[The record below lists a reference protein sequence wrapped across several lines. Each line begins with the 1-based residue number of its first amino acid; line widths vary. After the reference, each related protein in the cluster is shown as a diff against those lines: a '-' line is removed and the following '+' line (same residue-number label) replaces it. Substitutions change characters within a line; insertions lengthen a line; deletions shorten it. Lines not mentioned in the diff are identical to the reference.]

1 MHAGQG
7 FGLASYPKGLTCIK
21 NKRPMISGN
30 ENVLLKVENLKKH
43 FPITG
48 GIFSR
53 PVAQVHALDGVSFS
67 VSAGETL
74 GIVGESGCG
83 KSTTGR
89 LILRL
94 MEPTEGKVWF
104 EGKDVFSLERKEMQQ
119 LRQDMTMIFQDPY
132 SSLDTRMSIGRI
144 VSEPLKIHR
153 LTQSRKETE
162 ERVAAVLERV
172 GLPPEHMRRYPHQ
185 FSGGQRQRI
194 AIARTLVL
202 KPKLIIAD
210 EPVSSLDVSIQAQVL
225 NLLMDLQKENRLTY
239 VFIAHDLR
247 VVQYVSNR
255 VVVMYLGRVMEMAPV
270 EEIYSR
276 PKHPYTVALLS
287 AATLPDPRAK
297 KRRLTLHGDVPSPIN
312 PPPGC
317 VFQLRCPARSEG
329 CSVVPPEIREVS
341 PGHFVSCHYPVG

>member
-1 MHAGQG
+1 
-7 FGLASYPKGLTCIK
+7 
-21 NKRPMISGN
+21 MIPEN
-30 ENVLLKVENLKKH
+30 ENVLLKVENLKKY
-43 FPITG
+43 FPIAG

-53 PVAQVHALDGVSFS
+53 PVARVHAVDGVSFKI
-67 VSAGETL
+67 SAGETL

-94 MEPTEGKVWF
+94 MDPTEGKVWF
-104 EGKDVFSLERKEMQQ
+104 EGKDVFSLERKEMQR

-132 SSLDTRMSIGRI
+132 SSLDTRMSVGRI
-144 VSEPLKIHR
+144 VSEPLKIHS
-153 LTQSRKETE
+153 LTRSKKETA
-162 ERVAAVLERV
+162 ERVAAVLDRV
-172 GLPPEHMRRYPHQ
+172 GLRPEHMNRYPHQ

-210 EPVSSLDVSIQAQVL
+210 EPVSALDVSVQAQVL

-255 VVVMYLGRVMEMAPV
+255 VAVMYLGRVMELARV
-270 EEIYSR
+270 EEIYSQPR
-276 PKHPYTVALLS
+276 HPYTVALLS
-287 AATLPDPRAK
+287 AATLPDPKAK
-297 KRRLTLHGDVPSPIN
+297 KRRLTLRGDVPSPIDL
-312 PPPGC
+312 PPGC
-317 VFQLRCPARSEG
+317 PFHLRCPTQSEE
-329 CSVVPPEIREVS
+329 CSVARPEIREIS
-341 PGHFVSCHYPVG
+341 PEHFVSCHYPVS